1 MSLSVRERDRT
12 NKRQSNTTYIVLA
25 GVTMGIN
32 SIVLDG
38 ALQKNK
44 YWGQSVQTYIE
55 IISAS
60 DLSNDDKIELIDVG
74 EKIPESIMQ
83 TCIDHIEIYP

>member
-1 MSLSVRERDRT
+1 MSLSVRERDHI
-12 NKRQSNTTYIVLA
+12 NKHQSNTTYIVLA

>member
-44 YWGQSVQTYIE
+44 YWGQSVQTYVE